1 MKFIFSGLAL
11 PATGA
16 WCRIA
21 QINKRTDLQIKLAAI
36 ERSKHRRVVA
46 LKFTIE
52 LSFTSSRRLVVRFI
66 RSATLLREPPP

>member
-21 QINKRTDLQIKLAAI
+21 QINKKTDFQIKLAAI

-46 LKFTIE
+46 LKFTIKTQPIPKGE
-52 LSFTSSRRLVVRFI
+52 RDRNK
-66 RSATLLREPPP
+66 RS